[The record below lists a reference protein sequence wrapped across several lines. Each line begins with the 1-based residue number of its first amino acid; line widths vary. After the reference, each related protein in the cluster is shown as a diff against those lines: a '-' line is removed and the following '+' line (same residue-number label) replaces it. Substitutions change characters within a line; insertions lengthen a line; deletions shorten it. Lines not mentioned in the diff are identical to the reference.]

1 MLKNDI
7 NVPLLATIGAISSL
21 LLVTILLGVH
31 AWYLFEVKTE
41 FDAKW
46 ANATSDRVVELKR
59 SQMSQ
64 LEAKGVSRADPE
76 KGTFRIPLADAKKA
90 VVANGGKLPK

>member
-31 AWYLFEVKTE
+31 AWYLWEVQTE
-41 FDAKW
+41 FNSKW
-46 ANATSDRVVELKR
+46 ANATNQRVVELKT
-59 SQMSQ
+59 SQ
-64 LEAKGVSRADPE
+64 LGHLDGYGRADAAKGTYRMPI
-76 KGTFRIPLADAKKA
+76 GDAKKA
-90 VVANGGKLPK
+90 IVASGGKLPK